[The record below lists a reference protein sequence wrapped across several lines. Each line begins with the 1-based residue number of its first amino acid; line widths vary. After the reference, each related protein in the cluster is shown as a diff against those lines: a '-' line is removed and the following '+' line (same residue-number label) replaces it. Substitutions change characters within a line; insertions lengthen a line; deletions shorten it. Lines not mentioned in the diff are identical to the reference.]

1 MTISSSSSASIR
13 RRPARITSAAIRGK
27 VAIIG
32 ASGYTGAE
40 LLRLL
45 IEHPH
50 MTIAAV
56 YAKRAAGQRI
66 EDVFPH
72 LRGRLSLPIE
82 AFDADS
88 VAACAQV
95 AFCALP
101 HGESAPVVAALRER
115 GVIVIDLS
123 ADFRLNDES
132 QWREWYASDL
142 HPQHPAADLLDEAV
156 YGLPER
162 HRAALRSTGLVAV
175 PGCYPTASIL
185 AVAPLLAAGLVRP
198 DGIIIDAKS
207 GASGAGRSPSLGTH
221 LPEMGESIR
230 PYKVAGAH
238 RHTAEIEQEL
248 GIASAAAASNTT
260 GAGVAANANDV
271 NVARVLFTPHMVP
284 MSRGILA
291 CVYAMPTDASRATVA
306 YREAFLDAY
315 RDEPFVDVLPEGSLP
330 DTAHVRGSN
339 RAQVAVVY
347 DARAGRV
354 LAMSAIDNLVKGA
367 SGQAVQ
373 CMNIL
378 LGWPENSGLSQ
389 VALFP

>member
-45 IEHPH
+45 VEHPH

-72 LRGRLSLPIE
+72 LRGRLSLAIE
-82 AFDADS
+82 SFDAES

-123 ADFRLNDES
+123 ADFRLHDETH
-132 QWREWYASDL
+132 WREWYASDL
-142 HPQHPAADLLDEAV
+142 HPQHPAAELLDEAV

-230 PYKVAGAH
+230 PYKVAGTH

-248 GIASAAAASNTT
+248 GIAAAAANPS
-260 GAGVAANANDV
+260 GVAANANDV
-271 NVARVLFTPHMVP
+271 NAARVLFTPHMVP

-291 CVYAMPTDASRATVA
+291 CVYATPTDSSRTTSA
-306 YREAFLDAY
+306 YREAYVEAY
-315 RDEPFVDVLPEGSLP
+315 RDEPFIDVLPEGALP